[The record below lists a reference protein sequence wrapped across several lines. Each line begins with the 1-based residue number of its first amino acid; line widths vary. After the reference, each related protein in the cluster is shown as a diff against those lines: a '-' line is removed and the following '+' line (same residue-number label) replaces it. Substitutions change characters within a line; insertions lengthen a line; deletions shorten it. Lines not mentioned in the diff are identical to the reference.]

1 MLDRELLI
9 LLTFIDY
16 YQPKLILSLADNN
29 KLLLKYATLNWSP
42 PIYLIQNAI
51 RRDYRAPFNH
61 SRIPT
66 YFVFSEVEKKRIE
79 KRSIQFD
86 DVLPIGSITL
96 DCALREFQ
104 VPHHPPAELGFISS
118 HRPPNQPQDYDVD
131 LDKTIFDV
139 HEALFLLAA
148 RYAYENEITLR
159 VIMKAK
165 DEAQIDNE
173 KTYFETLAGGATLLE
188 FCSVVRNSLDGN
200 EWDNYFA
207 MLSSDLLVCGHST
220 LGFEAVSAGRKVLF
234 GSSARRDFVKRLG
247 IDDYFE
253 RLPNE
258 LKMVEESIDEFRSK
272 ISTLRSMPYDEYLT
286 LTESAPIRRHSNNVD
301 GGSSRM
307 ARHFLA
313 ETLSKT

>member
-1 MLDRELLI
+1 M
-9 LLTFIDY
+9 
-16 YQPKLILSLADNN
+16 
-29 KLLLKYATLNWSP
+29 
-42 PIYLIQNAI
+42 
-51 RRDYRAPFNH
+51 
-61 SRIPT
+61 
-66 YFVFSEVEKKRIE
+66 
-79 KRSIQFD
+79 
-86 DVLPIGSITL
+86 
-96 DCALREFQ
+96 REFQ